1 VPWLLFVAATII
13 QIVLFTKISQILR
26 KPRREDFLFVL
37 GLCYRQRKAVAQ
49 KSFAAVHSSFFP
61 FTCSASAVSVILEF
75 IVIKERSIINLIIA
89 PVVLL
94 SFNYLLFHLG
104 KIVFDRGLIR
114 IMRKDERSGG
124 FVLFSNESFR
134 KALASVIMKVSSIIV
149 TPVPRAIRPLVRRNI
164 IYLLRCDPFLFPLF
178 TIAAPVIL
186 VLFMFLIGKSSS
198 LFLDF
203 FNVICVFVLNYYYAS
218 HLQEASVKF
227 RECPYYEFFPRTLF
241 ITHFTTILLLGIPY
255 ILIFAGVLNVQLFSF
270 AGIMRFFTYLLA
282 LIATMTVNCRA
293 VLNPD
298 RKDSDSATDFL
309 FLIIGVGTGIFI
321 QYWGWIFEFVTIAA
335 VLLLEWNT
343 VTNRKII
350 PQTANLPESTTTATG
365 GSLIGMQSR
374 ESKKARQCLY
384 ETSGSTGGSQ

>member
-1 VPWLLFVAATII
+1 
-13 QIVLFTKISQILR
+13 
-26 KPRREDFLFVL
+26 
-37 GLCYRQRKAVAQ
+37 
-49 KSFAAVHSSFFP
+49 
-61 FTCSASAVSVILEF
+61 
-75 IVIKERSIINLIIA
+75 
-89 PVVLL
+89 
-94 SFNYLLFHLG
+94 
-104 KIVFDRGLIR
+104 
-114 IMRKDERSGG
+114 MRKDERSGG